1 MKDKMLYTIWKDNH
15 RGQDLK
21 ALLRL
26 TPVQACS
33 LYKALAA
40 GNLTIEL
47 CLEGYDAGEIKGK
60 SLYKDY
66 DMVRCSPYTEE
77 RAVLDIVT

>member
-1 MKDKMLYTIWKDNH
+1 MKDKMLYTIWRDNH
-15 RGQDLK
+15 RGEDLK

-26 TPVQACS
+26 TPDQAGS

-47 CLEGYDAGEIKGK
+47 CLEGFDAGQVKGRW
-60 SLYKDY
+60 LTQDY
-66 DMVRCSPYTEE
+66 DMTTGSSYNEE